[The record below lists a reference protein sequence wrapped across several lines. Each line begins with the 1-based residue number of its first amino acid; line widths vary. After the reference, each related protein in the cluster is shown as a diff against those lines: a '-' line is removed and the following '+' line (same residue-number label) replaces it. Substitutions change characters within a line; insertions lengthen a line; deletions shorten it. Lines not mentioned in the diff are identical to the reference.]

1 MVQDWIEE
9 LRLPLP
15 WVIFILGGVFG
26 GAFWIASLQSDVKAL
41 QNSGSP
47 AAMLT
52 ATQVQTLSI
61 RVGSLEGRAGQIE
74 VTSSRLARL
83 EAQLESIARDIA
95 RLERTRP

>member
-26 GAFWIASLQSDVKAL
+26 GAFWIASLQGDVKAL
-41 QNSGSP
+41 QNNGSP
-47 AAMLT
+47 ASMVT

-61 RVGSLEGRAGQIE
+61 RVGALEGRAGQIE
-74 VTSSRLARL
+74 VTTARLARM

-95 RLERTRP
+95 RLEKSTP